1 MRRLERFVRGA
12 KATFARTGLGACDVV
27 GSHARVLGRP
37 FVSNLGHI
45 EIGSGLVMSSIPVRS
60 HLVTGPSGRLTIGHR
75 VRISHGASISAHA
88 DLFIGDDVV
97 IGPFA
102 MLLDS
107 DYHDPN
113 RRDSPGTAKPI
124 HIGRG
129 VRIGAGVVVLRGAV
143 IGDGA
148 VIEPNSVV
156 NRYVP
161 GAIRASGVPARPVAV
176 ARD

>member
-1 MRRLERFVRGA
+1 MRAFERLVHDVRSSLDSS
-12 KATFARTGLGACDVV
+12 GLGSCDAI
-27 GSHARVLGRP
+27 GARARVLGRP

-45 EIGSGLVMSSIPVRS
+45 QIGSGLVMSSIPVRS
-60 HLVTGPSGRLTIGHR
+60 HLVTGPNGRLTIGDR
-75 VRISHGASISAHA
+75 VHISHGTSISAHA
-88 DLFIGDDVV
+88 ELVIGDDVV

-107 DYHDPN
+107 DYHETG

-161 GAIRASGVPARPVAV
+161 GAMRASGVPARPVIV
-176 ARD
+176 P

>member
-1 MRRLERFVRGA
+1 MRHLERLVRRVQA
-12 KATFARTGLGACDVV
+12 AFSRKGLGACNVV
-27 GSHARVLGRP
+27 GSHPRVLGQP
-37 FVSNLGHI
+37 FVSNLGRI

-60 HLVTGPSGRLTIGHR
+60 HLVTGPDGRLTIGDR

-88 DLFIGDDVV
+88 SLVIGDDVV

-107 DYHDPN
+107 DYHDAN

-161 GAIRASGVPARPVAV
+161 SAIRASGVPARPVV
-176 ARD
+176 VP